1 MSNVPS
7 KWNRVNSTEVGIIW
21 KDCEL
26 LSLLQVY
33 KYSVNQGSDNW
44 NRKATS
50 LSTIFF
56 SRRKL
61 SCIRC
66 TLPENR
72 SNRNCPGFEPRSR
85 NPGRLRWSSLS
96 WTRSPGSSTLEEKAR
111 VLIAIVFSETRFGR
125 ILPFG
130 PIFQIWRIK
139 FEAYLLFGNFFGSLL
154 QKILL
159 WANYLFSNLSNFY
172 NPFGHIWPQ
181 RALFKLYLT
190 DTLLSE

>member
-1 MSNVPS
+1 MSNVSS

-26 LSLLQVY
+26 LSLLHVY

-85 NPGRLRWSSLS
+85 NLDRMRWSSLS
-96 WTRSPGSSTLEEKAR
+96 WTRSPGSSTSEEKAR
-111 VLIAIVFSETRFGR
+111 VLITSFQWD
-125 ILPFG
+125 
-130 PIFQIWRIK
+130 QIWQNFAIWAILFHIWQK
-139 FEAYLLFGNFFGSLL
+139 KLLGKSIGSLK
-154 QKILL
+154 QKKTMGKI
-159 WANYLFSNLSNFY
+159 
-172 NPFGHIWPQ
+172 PI
-181 RALFKLYLT
+181 
-190 DTLLSE
+190 